1 MLTNNY
7 TVNLMK
13 TGYHLLILLSLSTSA
28 IAIGIIPEINWQSKT
43 ISISNHAIAQNVSD
57 EDLRKYAQ
65 AAIEIEGLRKTT
77 LSNIENIVGKSKP
90 NQLNCNQEEKFNQLP
105 DNARSLAVN
114 YCSQSE
120 NIVKK
125 HGLNNTQFN
134 QIHQQVRQNP
144 ALKQK
149 LQAIIGQM

>member
-1 MLTNNY
+1 MLRSNY
-7 TVNLMK
+7 SVNFIQ
-13 TGYHLLILLSLSTSA
+13 TSYHLLILLSLSTSA
-28 IAIGIIPEINWQSKT
+28 IAFGITPEINWQSKT
-43 ISISNHAIAQNVSD
+43 VNASNQAVAQGVSD
-57 EDLRKYAQ
+57 EDLKKYAQ
-65 AAIEIEGLRKTT
+65 AAIEIESLRKTT

-90 NQLNCNQEEKFNQLP
+90 NQLNCNQEENFNQLP
-105 DNARSLAVN
+105 DNARNMALS

-120 NIVKK
+120 NIVRK

-144 ALKQK
+144 AIRQK